1 MVPLHYCDDDCLVVW
16 TERTEFRRLV
26 YEYGCVVSNG
36 RGGVC
41 NSRAPLMEY
50 ILTGVVLPFQVLL
63 FSIGGW
69 MLAMI
74 CLLPII
80 MLRDII
86 HDKLDGK

>member
-1 MVPLHYCDDDCLVVW
+1 
-16 TERTEFRRLV
+16 
-26 YEYGCVVSNG
+26 
-36 RGGVC
+36 
-41 NSRAPLMEY
+41 MEY

-63 FSIGGW
+63 FSIGGG
-69 MLAMI
+69 MLTML